1 MTIKNCFSTIAF
13 MLLATGAL
21 FTGCQAD
28 KQTYSEG
35 ERILFADTL
44 ASYPVLENETE
55 IDIPVASTVRRDYDR
70 TFGVEIVDQGSTA
83 IENRHYRLTSNSVTI
98 KAGET
103 VANVRLQTVFDA
115 FKAADSLGVI
125 LRLVMPDKLT
135 WETYSNQTKVVFRK
149 FCQLQLE
156 DWTADGG
163 NYIFYATFP
172 YESLTQI
179 LVKAEAMPDG
189 ERLRFKSLLGK
200 DFDLTMR
207 FYGED
212 PTDPIVEVLPQRAF
226 FTNNYGVI
234 TAQTDVAAPN
244 YYYACDKYTVF
255 YLTSFSENVDTFGTY
270 MYMLEWITQKQAD
283 YYANNGFG
291 QGGL

>member
-1 MTIKNCFSTIAF
+1 MTITNYFSTIAF
-13 MLLATGAL
+13 TLFATGVL

-35 ERILFADTL
+35 ERVLFADTL
-44 ASYPVLENETE
+44 AAYPVLENETE

-83 IENRHYRLTSNSVTI
+83 IENRHYRLVSSSITI

-103 VANVRLQTVFDA
+103 AANVRLQTVFDA
-115 FKAADSLGVI
+115 FGPADSLGVI
-125 LRLVMPDKLT
+125 LRLVMPDQLA
-135 WETYSNQTKVVFRK
+135 WDAYSNQTKVVFRK

-172 YESLTQI
+172 YESLTRV

-189 ERLRFKSLLGK
+189 ERLRFKSLLG
-200 DFDLTMR
+200 DNFDLTMR

-212 PTDPIVEVLPQRAF
+212 PTDPVVEVLPQRAF
-226 FTNNYGVI
+226 YASNYGVVTTE
-234 TAQTDVAAPN
+234 TASGTPN

-255 YLTSFSENVDTFGTY
+255 YLTSYSENVGIFGTY
-270 MYMLEWITQKQAD
+270 MYMLEWITQKEAD
-283 YYANNGFG
+283 YYANYGFG
-291 QGGL
+291 QGGF